1 MLLNPKLI
9 YTFKYLKQSYNYYNK
24 GTAIMSGIMC
34 NKNNKHQLLR
44 KVVNATI

>member
-9 YTFKYLKQSYNYYNK
+9 YTFKYLKQSYSYNK
-24 GTAIMSGIMC
+24 GTAIMSGFMC